1 MSSRRARPLLATT
14 SVLTALTLGL
24 TACGG
29 GGGGSGQ
36 AAEDGRISVVA
47 STNVWGSVVEAVG
60 GDRVDVK
67 SIVEDP
73 SSDPHSYQASAE
85 DAADV
90 QDAQLLVYN
99 GGGYD
104 EFFEQLAGQNS
115 GGEPV
120 VAFEGEGH
128 AHGEEHAT
136 EEHGDEHATEGH
148 GEEHATEQG
157 GEEHGHDHGEVNE
170 HVWYDLHVV
179 AEVADKVAARLG
191 ELDAEAKQTF
201 TDNANAFKADLD
213 ELTQRIEKIG
223 TDHPGTKVVATEPV
237 AHYLLQ
243 TAGITDATPHD
254 YAEAI
259 ENETDVPVAAQQQVT
274 ELVSGKQVQAV
285 VNNSQ
290 TVTPVT
296 EKLVRAA
303 KDAGVPVVDVTET
316 LPEGATDYIAWMSTQ
331 VDALAGALGQ

>member
-1 MSSRRARPLLATT
+1 MSSRRARRLFATT
-14 SVLTALTLGL
+14 SVLTALALGL
-24 TACGG
+24 TACGD

-36 AAEDGRISVVA
+36 ASEDGRISVVA

-60 GDRVDVK
+60 GDHVDVK

-73 SSDPHSYQASAE
+73 SADPHSYQASAE

-128 AHGEEHAT
+128 AHG
-136 EEHGDEHATEGH
+136 DEHAG
-148 GEEHATEQG
+148 EHAGEG

-179 AEVADKVAARLG
+179 AEVADKVAARLS
-191 ELDAEAKQTF
+191 ELDAGAKQTF
-201 TDNANAFKADLD
+201 TDNAEAFKADLD

-237 AHYLLQ
+237 AHYLLES
-243 TAGITDATPHD
+243 AGITDATPHD

-274 ELVSGKQVQAV
+274 ELVSGKQVRAV

-296 EKLVRAA
+296 EKLVGTA

-316 LPEGATDYIAWMSTQ
+316 LPEGTTDYIAWMSTQ